1 VGGIGIAPGANINY
15 ESGHALFEATHG
27 TAPKYAGQDKVNP
40 GSVILSGEMMLRYMG
55 WTDAADRI
63 IAGLETTIKSKVVT
77 YDFARLME
85 GAKEVKCSEFGT
97 AIIDSMAKL

>member
-1 VGGIGIAPGANINY
+1 
-15 ESGHALFEATHG
+15 
-27 TAPKYAGQDKVNP
+27 
-40 GSVILSGEMMLRYMG
+40 VILSGEMMFRYMG

-63 IAGLETTIKSKVVT
+63 IAGLEATIKSKVVT

-97 AIIDSMAKL
+97 AIIQNMAKL